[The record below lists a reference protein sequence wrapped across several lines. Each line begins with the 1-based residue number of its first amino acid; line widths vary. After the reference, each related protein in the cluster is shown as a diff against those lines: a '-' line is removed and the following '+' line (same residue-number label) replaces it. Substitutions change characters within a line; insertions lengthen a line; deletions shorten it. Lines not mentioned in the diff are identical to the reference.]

1 MANNYI
7 NLTRRSRF
15 DILLIYFIAFISSI
29 LLVLDAHAFPYSGA
43 VKPFKVDSTQLLTI
57 QQLLQA
63 MKPGERM
70 PEEFWEMPMELDNFR
85 GKKFQYTY
93 GDMRGR
99 VIIFDFW
106 STSCKSCIENFP
118 HLSQIQ
124 EKYPD
129 KLAIIL
135 VNSRRNKDTPGRI
148 SATVKRYKEQYNY
161 DIGVFTILD
170 DTVLTTLFPHNAIP
184 STAWINPDGIY
195 MGNTLSD
202 AVNEKNIQSVLKTG
216 KADLSLVQVY
226 RNFDDRRKTPLLRDT
241 VGVEFIS
248 ELTDYN
254 PFYLPTYANVIH
266 KNGHSSYQ
274 MVNNYFSAILSQA
287 YRKELDGLSWSDF
300 VFDTGNTEE
309 LKYKLL
315 NSLDT
320 KNAYSY
326 QLFVRDSINQTKA
339 EAYLRKAFDERFN
352 LKVERK
358 KGEIEVYEV
367 RYNEHFEKTKS
378 KGEMSI
384 LQPYPGAD
392 PEQYRNVSVSLF
404 LGNLFYYLDR
414 PLVFDRND
422 AQAIDVVLPADFG
435 QRTMASRLAYLA
447 QCGIELIPRRM
458 TREYVYI
465 ASMK

>member
-1 MANNYI
+1 MKNNQI
-7 NLTRRSRF
+7 WLSARSRF
-15 DILLIYFIAFISSI
+15 AILVSFFILLINTAPLI
-29 LLVLDAHAFPYSGA
+29 LSAHEIPYSPTIKS
-43 VKPFKVDSTQLLTI
+43 VKEDSTLLRTP

-70 PEEFWEMPMELDNFR
+70 PEAFWEMPMELDNFR
-85 GKKFQYTY
+85 GKKFNYTY

-118 HLSQIQ
+118 HMSQIQ

-129 KLAIIL
+129 ELAIIL
-135 VNSRRNKDTPGRI
+135 VNSKRNKDTPGRI

-170 DTVLTTLFPHNAIP
+170 DTLLTTLFPHNAIP
-184 STAWINPDGIY
+184 STAWINPEGIY
-195 MGNTLSD
+195 MGNTVSD
-202 AVNEKNIQSVLKTG
+202 AVNEKNIQSVIRTG

-226 RNFDDRRKTPLLRDT
+226 RNFEDRRKTPLLQDT
-241 VGVEFIS
+241 TGVEFIS

-266 KNGHSSYQ
+266 KDGNSSYQ

-300 VFDTGNTEE
+300 VFDTGKTEE
-309 LKYKLL
+309 IKYKLL

-320 KNAYSY
+320 KNTYSY
-326 QLFVRDSINQTKA
+326 QLYVRDSINQTEA

-367 RYNEHFEKTKS
+367 RYNDHFEKTKS
-378 KGEMSI
+378 KGEMTI

-392 PEQYRNVSVSLF
+392 PEQYRNVSVNLF

-422 AQAIDVVLPADFG
+422 SQAIDIVLPADFS
-435 QRTMASRLAYLA
+435 QRTMASRLSYLA
-447 QCGIELIPRRM
+447 EWGIELVPKRI

-465 ASMK
+465 TTMK